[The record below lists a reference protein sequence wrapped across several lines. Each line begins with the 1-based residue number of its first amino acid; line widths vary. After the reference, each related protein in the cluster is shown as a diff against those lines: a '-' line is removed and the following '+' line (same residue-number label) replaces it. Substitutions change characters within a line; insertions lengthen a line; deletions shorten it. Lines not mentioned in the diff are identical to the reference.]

1 MDDGQERVDGGGP
14 VESGGPVGAARGD
27 APADGVPDRAP
38 GDGEPGRG
46 ARAGDSPGGGS
57 GAGGVPRQSR
67 SGEPAGDVY
76 EWFRRG
82 AQLLAE
88 GHPAAAEQLLARAVA
103 AEPHSRS
110 IREALARA
118 QFDAGSYAAALGNF
132 RAVALADPA
141 DDYAQFGWGVA
152 AARLG
157 DFETSAEHLALAVA
171 MRPENSH
178 YRQALRQTR
187 ATLAARAGAY
197 GPLLPG
203 APGYLAPSAGAA
215 DPAGGPAD
223 DAGAGNGIGNGAD
236 GGA

>member
-14 VESGGPVGAARGD
+14 AESGGSAGAT
-27 APADGVPDRAP
+27 
-38 GDGEPGRG
+38 GRG
-46 ARAGDSPGGGS
+46 APAEGAPGGGI
-57 GAGGVPRQSR
+57 PPQSR

-76 EWFRRG
+76 DWFRRG
-82 AQLLAE
+82 AQLLAQ
-88 GHPAAAEQLLARAVA
+88 GHPAAAEQLLVRAAA

-118 QFDAGSYAAALGNF
+118 QFDAGSYAAALENF
-132 RAVALADPA
+132 RAVALADPS

-157 DFETSAEHLALAVA
+157 DFETSVEHLALAVA
-171 MRPENSH
+171 MRPETDH
-178 YRQALRQTR
+178 YRSALRQSR

-203 APGYLAPSAGAA
+203 APGYLAPPSGTAEAV
-215 DPAGGPAD
+215 GGEPD
-223 DAGAGNGIGNGAD
+223 GAD
-236 GGA
+236 GSA

>member
-14 VESGGPVGAARGD
+14 VESGGPVGPVGATRGD
-27 APADGVPDRAP
+27 APAGGVPVRAP
-38 GDGEPGRG
+38 GDE
-46 ARAGDSPGGGS
+46 APGGGAGVGS
-57 GAGGVPRQSR
+57 AGVDGTGVGGVPRQSR

-76 EWFRRG
+76 DWFRRG
-82 AQLLAE
+82 AQLLAQ

-103 AEPHSRS
+103 AEPQSRS

-171 MRPENSH
+171 MRPESDH

-203 APGYLAPSAGAA
+203 APGYAAPPAGAEG
-215 DPAGGPAD
+215 PAGGSAG
-223 DAGAGNGIGNGAD
+223 DAGAGNGADDGA
-236 GGA
+236 

>member
-1 MDDGQERVDGGGP
+1 MDDGQERVEDSGP
-14 VESGGPVGAARGD
+14 AGSGGPVGDTHGEV
-27 APADGVPDRAP
+27 PVDGAP
-38 GDGEPGRG
+38 GPD
-46 ARAGDSPGGGS
+46 AGDDGPAGEGPPG
-57 GAGGVPRQSR
+57 GGVPRQSR
-67 SGEPAGDVY
+67 SGEPTGDVY
-76 EWFRRG
+76 DWFRRG
-82 AQLLAE
+82 ARLLAQ
-88 GHPAAAEQLLARAVA
+88 GHPAAAEQLLSRAAA

-118 QFDAGSYAAALGNF
+118 QFDAGAYAAALENF

-171 MRPENSH
+171 MRPDSDH

-203 APGYLAPSAGAA
+203 APGYLAP
-215 DPAGGPAD
+215 P
-223 DAGAGNGIGNGAD
+223 AGAGEPADGAGDDGGAGHGAD
-236 GGA
+236 GGS

>member
-1 MDDGQERVDGGGP
+1 MDDGQERVGGVP
-14 VESGGPVGAARGD
+14 VESGGPAGATGRGAPADDVPGD
-27 APADGVPDRAP
+27 AP
-38 GDGEPGRG
+38 GDVLS
-46 ARAGDSPGGGS
+46 AAPGGG
-57 GAGGVPRQSR
+57 AADGGVPRQSR
-67 SGEPAGDVY
+67 SGEPVGDVY
-76 EWFRRG
+76 DWFRRG
-82 AQLLAE
+82 ARLLAQ
-88 GHPAAAEQLLARAVA
+88 GHPAAAEQLLARAAA

-118 QFDAGSYAAALGNF
+118 QFDAGSYAAALENF

-171 MRPENSH
+171 MRPEADH
-178 YRQALRQTR
+178 YRKALRQTR

-203 APGYLAPSAGAA
+203 AGYPAP
-215 DPAGGPAD
+215 P
-223 DAGAGNGIGNGAD
+223 AGAGDQAREAAEGAGGD